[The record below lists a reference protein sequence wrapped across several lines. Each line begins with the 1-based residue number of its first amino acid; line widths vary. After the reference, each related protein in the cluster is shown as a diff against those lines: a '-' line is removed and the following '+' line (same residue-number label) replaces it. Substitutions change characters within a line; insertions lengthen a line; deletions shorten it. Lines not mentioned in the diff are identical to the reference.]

1 MQAPIHHNSSHFAL
15 ISDADLS
22 PVQAQVIEALAQGQ
36 TVSAA
41 AEKAGVHRT
50 TIHHWIRT
58 EPQFQAA
65 VRIAQTEYSAELNDG
80 IRELA
85 ARALLTLHDLLQNP
99 TTPPALRLKTA
110 LAILQRPH
118 APNTGWHLPDPIES
132 EPAETNHSA
141 TPIAAAT
148 EPVAPRTQPKEPT
161 PIARCAPCPCGSG
174 RKYKRCCG
182 AEAIGLPLAVKL
194 DFLNL
199 RANEAP

>member
-1 MQAPIHHNSSHFAL
+1 MQEAIHHNSSHFAA
-15 ISDADLS
+15 ISDAGLS

-50 TIHHWIRT
+50 TIHHWIRN
-58 EPQFQAA
+58 EPQFKAA
-65 VRIAQTEYSAELNDG
+65 VRTAQSEYAAELNDG
-80 IRELA
+80 LRELA
-85 ARALLTLHDLLQNP
+85 VRAVLALHDLLQDIS
-99 TTPPALRLKTA
+99 TPPAVRLKTA

-118 APNTGWHLPDPIES
+118 APNPGWNLPCPVES
-132 EPAETNHSA
+132 EPAETNSGA

-148 EPVAPRTQPKEPT
+148 EPAAPPTQPPAPA

-182 AEAIGLPLAVKL
+182 AEAVGLPVTPDA
-194 DFLNL
+194 NP
-199 RANEAP
+199 RAA